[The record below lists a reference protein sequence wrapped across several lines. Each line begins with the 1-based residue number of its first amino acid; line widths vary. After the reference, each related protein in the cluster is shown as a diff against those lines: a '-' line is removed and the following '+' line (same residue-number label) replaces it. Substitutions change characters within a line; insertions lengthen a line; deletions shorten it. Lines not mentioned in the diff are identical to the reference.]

1 MIFARWQRTQLPVL
15 NGGWNPAC
23 RRYPMNMAV
32 SPEEIMERYTR
43 GVVGLDD
50 AVDYFYKR
58 LYPRRYRWLQSAP
71 RRAKRC
77 RDFRRYGIDGDAW
90 TTFVGDLP
98 FLAVGW
104 ILLPLFSLHYR
115 KASAA
120 LADTVRANRQPT
132 HSR

>member
-1 MIFARWQRTQLPVL
+1 
-15 NGGWNPAC
+15 
-23 RRYPMNMAV
+23 MNMAV
-32 SPEEIMERYTR
+32 SPEEIMERYTQ

-77 RDFRRYGIDGDAW
+77 RDFRRYGIGGYAW
-90 TTFVGDLP
+90 TTLVGDLP

-104 ILLPLFSLHYR
+104 ILLPLFPCTTGRPAPHWLTRCERTGS
-115 KASAA
+115 
-120 LADTVRANRQPT
+120 QPT
-132 HSR
+132 AGEYDLLMVGTN